1 MNNDVI
7 DGVTEEEDDYDKTE
21 GKYDVSNSE
30 MNLVFDIGAIV
41 AKIHKIVII
50 FKVFPVKNDDNF
62 QP

>member
-1 MNNDVI
+1 
-7 DGVTEEEDDYDKTE
+7 
-21 GKYDVSNSE
+21 

-50 FKVFPVKNDDNF
+50 FKVSPVKNDDNF